1 MLDCSKCSNI
11 SNNLRHGAIYDLI
24 ATGVLPRQVA
34 FIKILENVNNSAVW
48 FAENKWRKSR
58 TRQWGESFDWFRLT
72 LASFNH
78 NSIVLNQSLTTK
90 RLAVASEGE
99 NVQEVQVRCHCTQML
114 SLDGAGSVAPVGAFP
129 NVERFTVL
137 NCASLCSSV
146 ILLLPLLQ
154 FANRG
159 GTGPW
164 LLDVSLQ
171 WTWI

>member
-1 MLDCSKCSNI
+1 MQC
-11 SNNLRHGAIYDLI
+11 DL
-24 ATGVLPRQVA
+24 Q
-34 FIKILENVNNSAVW
+34 KINEERVERGSEENHLIDFV
-48 FAENKWRKSR
+48 
-58 TRQWGESFDWFRLT
+58 QFRLT

-99 NVQEVQVRCHCTQML
+99 NVQEVQVRCHCTQMV

-171 WTWI
+171 

>member
-1 MLDCSKCSNI
+1 M
-11 SNNLRHGAIYDLI
+11 
-24 ATGVLPRQVA
+24 
-34 FIKILENVNNSAVW
+34 
-48 FAENKWRKSR
+48 
-58 TRQWGESFDWFRLT
+58 T

-99 NVQEVQVRCHCTQML
+99 NVQEVQVRCHCTQMV

-171 WTWI
+171 